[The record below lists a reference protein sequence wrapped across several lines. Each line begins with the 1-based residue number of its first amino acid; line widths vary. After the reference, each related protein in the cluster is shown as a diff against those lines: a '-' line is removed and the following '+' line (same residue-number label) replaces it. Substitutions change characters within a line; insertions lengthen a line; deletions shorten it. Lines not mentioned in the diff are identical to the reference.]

1 MAFRSCSRNET
12 CIGASSRFTQFRKP
26 FTSCIYPSM
35 LSFKKPLIALLL
47 FPPDPE
53 FFLLPI
59 QIWIHARFFSFLRY
73 FQFPISLRRVINRK
87 ILKKP
92 VKRRIYLMGIQRFI
106 SCPESLFSLPTR
118 SADANAAGYRNSSS
132 SVTW

>member
-1 MAFRSCSRNET
+1 MKPVSVPPLDSRSSGNLSLA
-12 CIGASSRFTQFRKP
+12 ASILPCCPSKNHLLP
-26 FTSCIYPSM
+26 FYYFHLT
-35 LSFKKPLIALLL
+35 LN
-47 FPPDPE
+47 